1 MLSKIGKI
9 EFLVLVAIISLIP
22 AQSFSEIKADSIV
35 LALPFEGNAKDLSD
49 NGTDGEVEG
58 GAKFVDGKIGKA
70 VELDGKDDVVKIN
83 KKIGALE
90 EVSFVH
96 WVNST
101 GRDAQWRVFFN
112 NNGWKAGDIHYQLHP
127 NKQIEFS
134 IHGNPGGNDT
144 FAKFMITGKEMN
156 KWVHVAT
163 VYSAKEK
170 KIWFY
175 VNGKLDVEN
184 KWGGNPGVLDKAG
197 IGGWDGQRQWQGL
210 LDEFIIFTT
219 VLEEKDI
226 QTLMDEGIEK
236 TLSIQPGNKVATTWA
251 SIRNVN

>member
-1 MLSKIGKI
+1 
-9 EFLVLVAIISLIP
+9 
-22 AQSFSEIKADSIV
+22 
-35 LALPFEGNAKDLSD
+35 
-49 NGTDGEVEG
+49 
-58 GAKFVDGKIGKA
+58 
-70 VELDGKDDVVKIN
+70 
-83 KKIGALE
+83 
-90 EVSFVH
+90 
-96 WVNST
+96 
-101 GRDAQWRVFFN
+101 
-112 NNGWKAGDIHYQLHP
+112 
-127 NKQIEFS
+127 
-134 IHGNPGGNDT
+134 
-144 FAKFMITGKEMN
+144 MN

-184 KWGGNPGVLDKAG
+184 KWGGNPGVLDQAG

-210 LDEFIIFTT
+210 LDEFIIFNT